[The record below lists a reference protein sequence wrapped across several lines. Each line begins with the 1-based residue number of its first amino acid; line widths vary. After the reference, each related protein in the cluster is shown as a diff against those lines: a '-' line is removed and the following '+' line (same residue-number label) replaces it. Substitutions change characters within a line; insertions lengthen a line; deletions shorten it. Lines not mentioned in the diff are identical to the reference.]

1 MFIVMTADAVVTK
14 LMPHGTAEVA
24 VIRMTACGGKCDSCE
39 ACKCD
44 SEVRVVASNPL
55 GAKPGQRVVIESR
68 SSEVFG
74 AALLVYILPILL
86 LLAGYIAG
94 AALELSE
101 GLCILLAFAATGLGT
116 VITFI
121 FLRGKKKISYN
132 IIKLS

>member
-1 MFIVMTADAVVTK
+1 MTKDAVVTK
-14 LMPHGTAEVA
+14 LMPQGTAEVA

-68 SSEVFG
+68 SSEIFG
-74 AALLVYILPILL
+74 AALFVYIFPIIL

-101 GLCILLAFAATGLGT
+101 GLCILLAFVAMGLGT
-116 VITFI
+116 LITFML
-121 FLRGKKKISYN
+121 LRGKKKISYN